1 MNAPGPRD
9 GVLVGVAAIAAFSAG
24 LIAVAQ
30 HADCTTAG
38 YRLAVSQRE
47 NLELRRGVDQVARR
61 VDALRTP
68 QAAMARAAAMK
79 LTSLKY
85 PKTWNVASASTI
97 QRNAVAAV
105 LPLPTFASGAPT
117 IPVPTKGTAR

>member
-1 MNAPGPRD
+1 MNARHGGD
-9 GVLVGVAAIAAFSAG
+9 GVLVGIAAVAAFSAG
-24 LIAVAQ
+24 LIAVSQ

-38 YRLAVSQRE
+38 YRLAVAQRE

-79 LTSLKY
+79 LSTLKY
-85 PKTWNVASASTI
+85 PKTWNVVSAAAMERRAVETI
-97 QRNAVAAV
+97 
-105 LPLPTFASGAPT
+105 LPLSTFAPAAPM
-117 IPVPTKGTAR
+117 IPVATKGTAR